1 MAKETGLGW
10 TTLSVDDSGG
20 SPVVIKNDI
29 TDLSISTPR
38 GVQDTTGM
46 YDGVLPTVVAA
57 YRPPH
62 RLDPR
67 CVREDRAQVPR
78 LSKSK

>member
-20 SPVVIKNDI
+20 TPVVIKNDI

-38 GVQDTTGM
+38 GVQDVTGV
-46 YDGVLPTVVAA
+46 D
-57 YRPPH
+57 
-62 RLDPR
+62 
-67 CVREDRAQVPR
+67 
-78 LSKSK
+78 KSAKEALLLLADCSLT